1 VGDVS
6 VTGAPTVSPTRNP
19 QSLFTL
25 PFETI
30 LRRTS
35 ERTAY
40 PGGGAA
46 SAMAC
51 ASAASLVAMVARYT
65 GEAAAV
71 AVTDAESAI
80 EELHHLADEDEVG
93 FADLMEA
100 WAEPKDA
107 PGRAER
113 VASAASRASEVPLRI
128 CRVGAEVARHAAS
141 LAVAGKRDLRGDAFA
156 AAYLCLA
163 GVLGSAR
170 LFELNA
176 GQASD
181 LAPVEEVR
189 AHVASTRDLVR
200 RLDEAQS

>member
-1 VGDVS
+1 MS
-6 VTGAPTVSPTRNP
+6 TPTSTATGRE
-19 QSLFTL
+19 SLFTL

-30 LRRTS
+30 LQRTS
-35 ERTAY
+35 QRTAY

-65 GEAAAV
+65 GEAAAH
-71 AVTDAESAI
+71 AVTDAESAMD
-80 EELHHLADEDEVG
+80 ELQHLADEDEVG
-93 FADLMEA
+93 FAELMEA

-107 PGRAER
+107 PGRRER

-128 CRVGAEVARHAAS
+128 CRLGAQVAAHAAW
-141 LAVAGKRDLRGDAFA
+141 LAAEGKRDLRGDASA

-170 LFELNA
+170 LVELNA

-181 LAPVEEVR
+181 QAPVEEVR

-200 RLDEAQS
+200 SLDDAQS

>member
-1 VGDVS
+1 MS
-6 VTGAPTVSPTRNP
+6 TE
-19 QSLFTL
+19 SLFAL
-25 PFETI
+25 PFEMI

-35 ERTAY
+35 QRTAY

-51 ASAASLVAMVARYT
+51 ASAASLVAMAARYT
-65 GEAAAV
+65 GDVAAD

-80 EELHHLADEDEVG
+80 DKLHHLADEDEVG
-93 FADLMEA
+93 FAELMEA
-100 WAEPKDA
+100 WAESKDA
-107 PGRAER
+107 PGRGER

-128 CRVGAEVARHAAS
+128 CRLGAKLAAHAAW
-141 LAVAGKRDLRGDAFA
+141 LASEGKRDLRGDAFA

-170 LFELNA
+170 LVELNA
-176 GQASD
+176 GQAND
-181 LAPVEEVR
+181 QAPVEEVR

-200 RLDEAQS
+200 RLDDAQS

>member
-1 VGDVS
+1 VS
-6 VTGAPTVSPTRNP
+6 TDP
-19 QSLFTL
+19 LFAL
-25 PFETI
+25 PFDTI

-35 ERTAY
+35 QRTAY

-51 ASAASLVAMVARYT
+51 ASAASLVAMASRYT
-65 GEAAAV
+65 GEVAAQ

-80 EELHHLADEDEVG
+80 EELHRLADEDEVG
-93 FADLMEA
+93 FAELMEA
-100 WAEPKDA
+100 WAERKDA
-107 PGRAER
+107 PGRGER

-128 CRVGAEVARHAAS
+128 CRLGAQVAAHAAW
-141 LAVAGKRDLRGDAFA
+141 LAREGKRDLRGDAFA

-170 LFELNA
+170 LVELNA

-181 LAPVEEVR
+181 QAPVEEVR
-189 AHVASTRDLVR
+189 AHVASTRALVR
-200 RLDEAQS
+200 RLDDAES

>member
-1 VGDVS
+1 MS
-6 VTGAPTVSPTRNP
+6 TTTSSTTSPSGE
-19 QSLFTL
+19 SLFTL

-35 ERTAY
+35 QRTAY

-51 ASAASLVAMVARYT
+51 ASAASLVSMVARYT
-65 GEAAAV
+65 GEAAAH
-71 AVTDAESAI
+71 AVTDAESAM
-80 EELHHLADEDEVG
+80 EELQHLADEDEVG
-93 FADLMEA
+93 FAELMEA

-107 PGRAER
+107 PGRRER

-128 CRVGAEVARHAAS
+128 CRLGAQVAAHAAW
-141 LAVAGKRDLRGDAFA
+141 LAAEGKRDLRGDASA

-170 LFELNA
+170 LVELNA

-181 LAPVEEVR
+181 QAPVEEVR

-200 RLDEAQS
+200 GLDDAQS

>member
-1 VGDVS
+1 MS
-6 VTGAPTVSPTRNP
+6 TE
-19 QSLFTL
+19 SLFTL

-35 ERTAY
+35 QRTAY

-46 SAMAC
+46 AAMAC
-51 ASAASLVAMVARYT
+51 ASAASLVAMAARYT
-65 GEAAAV
+65 GEVAAV

-80 EELHHLADEDEVG
+80 EDLQHLADEGEVG
-93 FADLMEA
+93 FAELMDA

-107 PGRAER
+107 PGRAAR
-113 VASAASRASEVPLRI
+113 IADAATRASEVPLRI
-128 CRVGAEVARHAAS
+128 CRLGAKVAEHAAW
-141 LAVAGKRDLRGDAFA
+141 LAVEGKRDLRGDAFA

-170 LFELNA
+170 LVELNA

-181 LAPVEEVR
+181 ASPVEQAR
-189 AHVASTRDLVR
+189 AHVASTRELVR
-200 RLDEAQS
+200 RLDAGRP